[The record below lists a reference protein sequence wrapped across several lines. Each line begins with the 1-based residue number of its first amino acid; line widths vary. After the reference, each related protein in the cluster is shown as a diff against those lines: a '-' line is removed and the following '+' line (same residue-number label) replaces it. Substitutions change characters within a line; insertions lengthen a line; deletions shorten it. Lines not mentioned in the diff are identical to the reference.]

1 MPNDSK
7 RQKILIVDDEQNNIR
22 ILAEVLKG
30 KYKLIGARNGN
41 TALKCAAS
49 EETPDLI
56 LLDIMMPGMD
66 GYEVLRRL
74 KADVNTQDIPVIFV
88 TAMGKE
94 GNEARGLELGAV
106 DYITKPIS
114 PPVVSARVRLHL
126 ELFYYRNHLEHLVF
140 ERTEELAVINKRTR
154 KEITERKQA
163 EVELKRHQDH
173 LEEMVEKRTT
183 ELKTANKK
191 LTKEIEE
198 RKRIET
204 ELQKAKT
211 YLENVFKKAE
221 SARNIAEDANKKI
234 MESIRYAKMIQASLL
249 PNLDN
254 IRLHLP
260 DSFFI
265 WMPRDIVGGD
275 IIFADSVDEGF
286 IIAVIDCTGHGVPGA
301 FMTMI
306 ASSSLRRIIKDEG
319 CHDPGEILKRLNFI
333 VKTSLHQDTEY
344 ALSNDGLDAAI
355 CFVKPKK
362 AGLVFAGARL
372 PLIYIR
378 DNEVN
383 VIKGDRQSIGYK
395 RSDLNFEFTNQE
407 VRIEKRMSFYMASD
421 GFVDQLGGENR
432 RRFGSR
438 RFRELL
444 RENAHSPFEEQRD
457 MMLQTFN
464 EHKGKNETQDDVT
477 MVGFGFNRS
486 TRVQDKK
493 KKTGFFPVI
502 RNPARP

>member
-7 RQKILIVDDEQNNIR
+7 KQKILIVDDEQDNIR

-30 KYKLIGARNGN
+30 KYKLIGARNGKI
-41 TALKCAAS
+41 ALKCAAS

-66 GYEVLRRL
+66 GYEVLRKL

-88 TAMGKE
+88 TAIGKE
-94 GNEARGLELGAV
+94 GSEAKGLELGAV

-114 PPVVSARVRLHL
+114 PAVVSARVQLHL
-126 ELFYYRNHLEHLVF
+126 ELYYYRNHLEHLVF

-173 LEEMVEKRTT
+173 LEDMVEKRTE
-183 ELKTANKK
+183 ELK
-191 LTKEIEE
+191 KEIEE
-198 RKRIET
+198 RKRVEA

-221 SARNIAEDANKKI
+221 IARKTAEDANSKI
-234 MESIRYAKMIQASLL
+234 IESIRYAKMIQASLL
-249 PNLDN
+249 PNLEN
-254 IRLHLP
+254 IKHHLP

-355 CFVKPKK
+355 CFVKSKDTDTDSS
-362 AGLVFAGARL
+362 GLVFAGARL
-372 PLIYIR
+372 PLIHIH
-378 DNEVN
+378 NN
-383 VIKGDRQSIGYK
+383 KANIIKGDRQSIGYK

-407 VRIEKRMSFYMASD
+407 IRIEDGMSFYMASD
-421 GFVDQLGGENR
+421 GFVDQLGGEKR

-438 RFRELL
+438 PFKELL
-444 RENAHSPFEEQRD
+444 IKNALSPFEAQRD
-457 MMLQTFN
+457 VILQAFN
-464 EHKGKNETQDDVT
+464 EYKGKNETQDDVT
-477 MVGFGFNRS
+477 VVGFGFNSS
-486 TRVQDKK
+486 TCVQEKDKK
-493 KKTGFFPVI
+493 KKSSFFPVI
-502 RNPARP
+502 RDPARP